1 MAEVITIARPY
12 AKAIFELAQ
21 SGNAFKEWSQML
33 ATAAQVVSDPQ
44 MRAMIGNPRISNQQ
58 LVDIIIG
65 ICGASATA
73 QARSMIRLLAE
84 NHRLAC
90 LPQIAAL
97 YEELRAEAE
106 KTVEAEVISA
116 FEVGEAEQQK
126 IKAALKKR
134 LGREVQLTCRV
145 DATLIGG
152 AIIRANDL
160 VIDGSVAGQLTRL
173 ENALSR

>member
-1 MAEVITIARPY
+1 MAEEITIARPY
-12 AKAIFELAQ
+12 AKAVFELAQ
-21 SGNAFKEWSQML
+21 SGNALKQWSQLL
-33 ATAAQVVSDPQ
+33 ATAAQVVNDPQ
-44 MRAMIGNPRISNQQ
+44 VRALIGNPRIGNQQ
-58 LVDIIIG
+58 LVDLIAG
-65 ICGASATA
+65 VCGETVTA
-73 QARSMIRLLAE
+73 QGRSLLRLLAD
-84 NHRLAC
+84 NRRLAC
-90 LPQIAAL
+90 LPQIFAL

-116 FEVGEAEQQK
+116 FEVGAAEQQK

-134 LGREVQLTCRV
+134 LGREVQLTCKI
-145 DATLIGG
+145 DASLIGG